1 MARTSGAPYPL
12 VFFMSPI
19 HLVRLACFLAVVPMA
34 ILAQPNVRAEQN
46 PASGEPANYI
56 PTDVTDAVR
65 VLKKELDP
73 AYLATIKKP
82 KPDEEYDLFFL
93 GTGLRNS
100 WGLWRDS
107 RLKKWFQ
114 AHGVGAPEDMTAII
128 INALQADLRGEPFD
142 LDKEL
147 KETHAGELQA
157 VDEAKQEKHRALE
170 AADRISQMM
179 LHVLIVGK
187 PAQNVVLPPRHYW
200 SEKGTGI
207 RVRSLTSFAGGFL
220 ITEKYMDGDNDDDC
234 HSTAYFLDSKCSGIH
249 PLRVKGM
256 TRVDSE
262 IVIGAKA
269 YFAGSAPR
277 GDLLVV
283 SDGHSVQPLPS
294 PPGSGRFR
302 LGQDGE
308 RLLVL
313 RKEAVYRLDGDKWSL
328 VVETQT
334 PIPWSLVPPLRV
346 GNRIYLRDEGRG
358 EDDKR
363 LWWIDLDHGGDI
375 SCFDKDCGVVGPAGP
390 RWENVWS
397 FAVEPSGRLWAAA
410 GYSLLRW
417 DPTAGYHVALMNGNP
432 AFTGELIRGTD
443 PATTNTSWTQIDP
456 HDSSETVALAI
467 TGIALGPA
475 PDTIT
480 LCGPK
485 GLFRLTGNVLTPL
498 LTFTKTAQ
506 EVPMGELNP
515 TTKEENVY
523 HWSLDPTHLLP
534 FGKDSWLIGGHWEG
548 VYLLARDKNG
558 AYQFTALD
566 EKSEPEVTLDQLPS
580 P

>member
-1 MARTSGAPYPL
+1 VA
-12 VFFMSPI
+12 
-19 HLVRLACFLAVVPMA
+19 
-34 ILAQPNVRAEQN
+34 
-46 PASGEPANYI
+46 
-56 PTDVTDAVR
+56 DAVR
-65 VLKKELDP
+65 VLKKQLDP
-73 AYLATIKKP
+73 AYLAMIKKP

-128 INALQADLRGEPFD
+128 IDALQADLRSEPFD

-157 VDEAKQEKHRALE
+157 IDEAKQEKHRALE

-179 LHVLIVGK
+179 LHVQIVGK
-187 PAQNVVLPPRHYW
+187 PEQTVVLPPRHYN
-200 SEKGTGI
+200 SGNGAGIGSGI
-207 RVRSLTSFAGGFL
+207 RVRSMAPFAGGFL
-220 ITEKYMDGDNDDDC
+220 ITEKVCDGDGDDDC
-234 HSTAYFLDSKCSGIH
+234 YSRAYFLDSQCQAVH
-249 PLRVKGM
+249 PLRVKGL
-256 TRVDSE
+256 TRVESA
-262 IVIGAKA
+262 VAIGAKA
-269 YFAGSAPR
+269 YFSGPASQGN
-277 GDLLVV
+277 LIVE
-283 SDGHSVQPLPS
+283 SDGHSIQPLPS
-294 PPGSGRFR
+294 PPASGRFR
-302 LGQDGE
+302 LGQDGD
-308 RLLVL
+308 RLLVV
-313 RKEAVYRLDGDKWSL
+313 RKQAVYRLDGDKWSL
-328 VVETQT
+328 VVETKT
-334 PIPWSLVPPLRV
+334 PIPWSLVPPLRI

-363 LWWIDLDHGGDI
+363 LWWIDLDHGGDV

-397 FAVEPSGRLWAAA
+397 FAVEPDGRLWSAA
-410 GYSLLRW
+410 GYSLVRW
-417 DPTAGYHVALMNGNP
+417 DAMTGYRIALMNGNP

-443 PATTNTSWTQIDP
+443 PATTNTSWTQIDS

-467 TGIALGPA
+467 TGITLGPA

-534 FGKDSWLIGGHWEG
+534 LGNDSWLVGGHWEG
-548 VYLLARDKNG
+548 VYLLARDKSG
-558 AYQFTALD
+558 IFHFTVLD
-566 EKSEPEVTLDQLPS
+566 EKFGPEVTLDQLPS